1 VRNRETKS
9 TPESFGQA
17 LGALVR
23 QLGITRT
30 LRQYDVITSWD
41 GIVGE
46 KIAKVAKAQRM
57 ENGILFVGVA
67 NAPWRA
73 ELTIMRREIIE
84 KINAAMG
91 NKVVKDIRF
100 R

>member
-1 VRNRETKS
+1 MRSRETKS
-9 TPESFGQA
+9 VPESFGQA
-17 LGALVR
+17 LGTLVR
-23 QLGITRT
+23 QLGITKT
-30 LRQYDVITSWD
+30 LRQYDVIMSWD
-41 GIVGE
+41 AIVGE

-57 ENGILFVGVA
+57 ENGTLFVSVA
-67 NAPWRA
+67 SAPWRA

-91 NKVVKDIRF
+91 NKIVKDIRF